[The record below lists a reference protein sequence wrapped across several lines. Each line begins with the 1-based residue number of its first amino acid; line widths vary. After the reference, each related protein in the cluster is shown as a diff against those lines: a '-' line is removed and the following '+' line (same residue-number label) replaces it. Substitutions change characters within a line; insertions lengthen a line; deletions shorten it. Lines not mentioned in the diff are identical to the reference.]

1 MATMTAKNKSNQV
14 RELLL
19 GELKR
24 GKYKIGCRVDSDNVM
39 SRNLGI
45 SRNTVR
51 EAISALVNEGY
62 LKRIQ
67 GKGTFVV
74 STSPS
79 GQPHRLKITRLVCR
93 DTFRKGKDDN
103 FINHILHG
111 IHMEAANHN
120 SGLCVDLFTENTP
133 KKFFNSKSFSQAPKD
148 GVILAGFSIDYD
160 DISKLL
166 EEHIPVVSIGKP
178 NEESIIP
185 YVDMD
190 HTSAVKK
197 AVKYLFK
204 NGHKNIA
211 LLEKNLHTP
220 SYRERLEGYMT
231 AHIEAG
237 LHVNPKMIFL
247 ADSPNTTGDVAIKEL
262 KRRGVDYTAIL
273 TYGDDMLHGAVE
285 QLNRENK
292 SIPDDISIVS
302 YSTYSLP
309 FFNLLGLVPT
319 RIQEDMPLLGA
330 AAVKLLNQISS
341 NATIKRNIILQPDFI
356 IGNTVKDLVSNSVK
370 SY

>member
-1 MATMTAKNKSNQV
+1 MATLTVKNKSDQV
-14 RELLL
+14 REILL
-19 GELKR
+19 GELRR

-39 SRNLGI
+39 SRTLGI
-45 SRNTVR
+45 SKNTVR
-51 EAISALVNEGY
+51 EGISTLVNEGY

-79 GQPHRLKITRLVCR
+79 VQPHRLKITRLVCR
-93 DTFRKGKDDN
+93 DTFRRGKEDY

-111 IHMEAANHN
+111 IHMESANHN
-120 SGLCVDLFTENTP
+120 SGICVDLFTEKSP
-133 KKFFNSKSFSQAPKD
+133 AKFFNSKLFSQAPKD
-148 GVILAGFSIDYD
+148 GVILAGFSIDHN
-160 DISKLL
+160 DIAKLL

-197 AVKYLFK
+197 AVKYLFEK
-204 NGHKNIA
+204 GHRNIA

-220 SYRERLEGYMT
+220 SYRERLQGYMT

-237 LHVNPKMIFL
+237 IHVNPEMIFL
-247 ADSPNTTGDVAIKEL
+247 AEKPDTTGDVAIREL
-262 KRRGVDYTAIL
+262 HRRGVDFTAIL

-285 QLNRENK
+285 QLSREKK
-292 SIPDDISIVS
+292 SIPDDVSIVS

-319 RIQEDMPLLGA
+319 RIQEDMPKLGS
-330 AAVKLLNQISS
+330 AAVILLNELDGSP
-341 NATIKRNIILQPDFI
+341 TIKRNIILQPDFI
-356 IGNTVKDLVSNSVK
+356 IGNTVKDLNDDSVG
-370 SY
+370 SH